1 MIDEIHTGEIGS
13 VLEKLI
19 DLNSKVAFVT
29 RAATR
34 EAIGSATRRLLAEYG
49 AGITLLD
56 IEESQAPGKAA

>member
-1 MIDEIHTGEIGS
+1 MIDEIHTGKIGS

-34 EAIGSATRRLLAEYG
+34 RLLAEYG
-49 AGITLLD
+49 ASITLLY
-56 IEESQAPGKAA
+56 IEESQAAGKAA

>member
-1 MIDEIHTGEIGS
+1 MKMHTGEIGS

-19 DLNSKVAFVT
+19 DLNSRVAFVT

-49 AGITLLD
+49 ASITLLD
-56 IEESQAPGKAA
+56 IEESQAAGKAA